1 MAPATPATAPYA
13 VVRHESE
20 LGSWEMVRRE
30 APPRLRGAVARS
42 VGYSER
48 WRGPLSRRETP
59 ECGVVLVLGLGPDLA
74 VGRAGAQ
81 PERHTALVAGLH
93 ERPVRTE
100 HGGEQTGVQVDLS
113 PLAARAILG
122 VPLREVANRTVELHD
137 LLGTEGSE
145 LVDRMR
151 ELTSWGDRFA
161 VLDSFLERRLAAAAP
176 PRPEVTRAFSLLA
189 ASHGRLPVEALASE
203 TGFSRR
209 HLTARFH
216 EEIGLPPKSLARI
229 LRFGRARTLLLEGGH
244 SLADVAFECG
254 YYDQPHLNRDF
265 RELAGV
271 SPLAYLGAR
280 LPDGGGISADDLPF
294 VQDAGSKAA

>member
-1 MAPATPATAPYA
+1 MAPASPASAPYA
-13 VVRHESE
+13 VLRHESE

-30 APPRLRGAVARS
+30 APPRLRSAAARY

-74 VGRAGAQ
+74 VGRAGAR
-81 PERHTALVAGLH
+81 PERHTAFVAGLH

-100 HGGEQTGVQVDLS
+100 HEGVQTGVQVDLS

-122 VPLREVANRTVELHD
+122 VPLREIANRTVELND
-137 LLGTEGSE
+137 LLGAQAAE

-151 ELTSWGDRFA
+151 ELTAWTDRFA
-161 VLDSFLERRLAAAAP
+161 ALDMFLERRLAEAQA
-176 PRPEVTRAFSLLA
+176 PRPEVARAFGLLA
-189 ASHGRLPVEALASE
+189 ASHGRLPVEALAAG
-203 TGFSRR
+203 TGYSRR
-209 HLTARFH
+209 HLSARFH

-229 LRFGRARTLLLEGGH
+229 LRFGRARSLLLAGGR

-280 LPDGGGISADDLPF
+280 LPDGGGISDDDLPF
-294 VQDAGSKAA
+294 VQDAGSIAA